1 MLHLFKIVFILTLT
15 PVYGQDNEEVY
26 SIYFNQKELDF
37 RSLKGRKTKL
47 EGATTY
53 ILNPAKAEWKVLM
66 KHFKEYDRYHEI
78 AKGSD

>member
-37 RSLKGRKTKL
+37 RSLKGKKTKL
-47 EGATTY
+47 E
-53 ILNPAKAEWKVLM
+53 
-66 KHFKEYDRYHEI
+66 
-78 AKGSD
+78 